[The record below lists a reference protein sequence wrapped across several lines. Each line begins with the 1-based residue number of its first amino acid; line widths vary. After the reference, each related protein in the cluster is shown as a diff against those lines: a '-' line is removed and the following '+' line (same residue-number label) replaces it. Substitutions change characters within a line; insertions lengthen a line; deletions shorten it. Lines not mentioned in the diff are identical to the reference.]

1 LPNPTLA
8 QLVNNVSTFTY
19 YSGKG
24 NFVQNRLP
32 FGKDQVGGGDS
43 GQPFIKPTAN
53 DAVPGILN
61 TVAEAARD
69 VIRTTKF
76 LVTPKGLLFTA
87 KQMGLQQMTAAPE
100 KLVVAPPVSNKKGNL
115 FSQIKSFI
123 SDYITTDPT
132 RKYNPLNQNLLANVA
147 GSFIGQHYA
156 RAGFGLHIDEH
167 AKYTYIATQN
177 NKNGNNRL
185 VNLLKGMTMGNN
197 NVFPKLNV
205 NDIYKTDKEL
215 FSYSGGANSFYGIG
229 KTSIKSYVSTFAATK
244 APATI
249 DANVVSIPVT
259 DILDIDNDSSILTSP
274 SVASLEGSFDFSTQ
288 DFRAYKRALN
298 PNAFPDYQVNTA
310 YGAYPNTAYTGV
322 RITLDTPENTQK
334 YNIYSRLGIINTNNY
349 DGFGTNYQDRINA
362 ISLYYGG
369 GAIGIGAN
377 TKDMNA
383 QPVTND
389 GVRDLI
395 KFRIK
400 ALDHNNTSNGVFM
413 VFRAFL
419 NGSITDTVTPTW
431 NPIKYVGR
439 GETFYSYDGVTNSIN
454 FSFTIAAFSRQEM
467 KPLYQKLTY
476 LKSIMYPDYKANK
489 MRGTVIELTIGDY
502 IKYQPGIINSL
513 TITIPEES
521 PWEIALNEPDQ
532 TSGGLDKD
540 MHELPMMLKVDMEFI
555 PIWNFLP
562 KRSIYSNGNFN
573 LTPFIGIDD
582 IEDGSP
588 GHTADNKQARYYD
601 KEWANPSR
609 NSGVEKGEPIT
620 NN

>member
-24 NFVQNRLP
+24 NFVQNKLP

-43 GQPFIKPTAN
+43 GQPFVTTTAN
-53 DAVPGILN
+53 DVMPGILN

-100 KLVVAPPVSNKKGNL
+100 KLVVAPPVSNQKGNKGNL
-115 FSQIKSFI
+115 FNQVKSFI

-167 AKYTYIATQN
+167 AKYTYIATEN

-185 VNLLKGMTMGNN
+185 VNLLKGMTMGGN
-197 NVFPKLNV
+197 NVFPNLNV
-205 NDIYKTDKEL
+205 NDLYVTQKEL

-229 KTSIKSYVSTFAATK
+229 KTSIKSYVSTFNAAYE
-244 APATI
+244 PATV
-249 DANVVSIPVT
+249 DANVVTISEQDMLLIDPQTSILSIP
-259 DILDIDNDSSILTSP
+259 SETS
-274 SVASLEGSFDFSTQ
+274 VGDSFDFSTQ
-288 DFRAYKRALN
+288 DFRAYKRAIN
-298 PNAFPDYQVNTA
+298 PNAFPDYA
-310 YGAYPNTAYTGV
+310 PNTEVGALPGAYTGV
-322 RITLDTPENTQK
+322 RITLDTPENTKK

-362 ISLYYGG
+362 ISLYYGE

-377 TKDMNA
+377 TQDMNA
-383 QPVTND
+383 QVVTAD

-419 NGSITDTVTPTW
+419 NGSITDSITPTW

-439 GETFYSYDGVTNSIN
+439 GETFYSYDGVTSNIN
-454 FSFTIAAFSRQEM
+454 LSFTVAAFSRQEM

-489 MRGTVIELTIGDY
+489 MRGTIVELTIGDY

-521 PWEIALNEPDQ
+521 PWEIALNSPDQ
-532 TSGGLDKD
+532 TGQNLDKD

-562 KRSIYSNGNFN
+562 KRSVHSTDNDANGTTETWGI
-573 LTPFIGIDD
+573 TPFIGIDK
-582 IEDGSP
+582 
-588 GHTADNKQARYYD
+588 TMDNRD
-601 KEWANPSR
+601 NEWSTVVNKIP
-609 NSGVEKGEPIT
+609 VKK
-620 NN
+620 